1 MSIGDYIT
9 SGLGRLQDNLFQVDP
24 NVAGSMSPTELKG
37 ARNNALLHLG
47 LGIIAGNRN
56 GNGLGRAALLGLSEA
71 ENSFGQ
77 QTGLAYQ
84 LNRQKAQDAEADQT
98 RALQM
103 ATLTGPGL
111 GRLAGGLDAAP
122 DKAAAWHSIIG
133 NPTNVTLLKA
143 AGIDPANVTPENL
156 PQIMQQMHTQSA
168 LYSPHAPLVNVAPGG
183 SLVDENTGK
192 ALFTAPDKPPAV
204 PSELQ
209 EYELAKN
216 QGFKGSFLQYKQ
228 ELASQAARASQAA
241 QGMTGFGPAADAAIK
256 NGVTGDEFLK
266 TLPSTQANI
275 VKALADGRMSF
286 PAGFALKSPYWQQMI
301 SAVSQY
307 DHTFDAVNFNS
318 RASTRKDFTSG
329 KSSQNIKALN
339 TAIGHLGTLAS
350 QIPGTASHSLTWF
363 NSLSNATAQATGN
376 AGPTQFKQTAG
387 ALASELTNVFRGS
400 GGAEADVKRYLDE
413 LDVNASAAQ
422 KAAAVRNI
430 TELLHSRIEAIG
442 DQYTKGMGKSTDPL
456 FLLDPKAQGI
466 ITRLGSDANAPAPKT
481 VNFSDLP

>member
-1 MSIGDYIT
+1 MSIGDYLT

-24 NVAGSMSPTELKG
+24 NVASSMSADQLKG

-47 LGIIAGNRN
+47 LGILAGNRN
-56 GNGLGRAALLGLSEA
+56 GNGLGRAALLGLSDA

-77 QTGLAYQ
+77 QTGQAYL

-103 ATLTGPGL
+103 ATLTAPGL

-122 DKAAAWHSIIG
+122 DKAAAWQAIVK
-133 NPTNVTLLKA
+133 NPANAALLHA
-143 AGIDPANVTPENL
+143 AGIDPATVTPDKL
-156 PQIMQQMHTQSA
+156 PALIQQMHDQA
-168 LYSPHAPLVNVAPGG
+168 GVYGQHAPLVNVAPGG

-192 ALFTAPDKPPAV
+192 SLFTAPATPPAV
-204 PSELQ
+204 PDDLQ
-209 EYELAKN
+209 GYAMYQK
-216 QGFKGSFLQYKQ
+216 QGGKGSFLQYK
-228 ELASQAARASQAA
+228 ESLATAVARANAAA
-241 QGMTGFGPAADAAIK
+241 QGMTGFGPAADNAIK
-256 NGVTGDEFLK
+256 TGVTGDEFLK

-275 VKALADGRMSF
+275 VKALADGRMNF

-307 DHTFDAVNFNS
+307 DPTFDAVNYNARS
-318 RASTRKDFTSG
+318 STRKDFTSG

-350 QIPGTASHSLTWF
+350 QIPGTASHSWTFL
-363 NSLSNATAQATGN
+363 NSAENAASQATGD

-413 LDVNASAAQ
+413 LDVNASKAQ
-422 KAAAVRNI
+422 KTAAVKNI
-430 TELLHSRIEAIG
+430 TELLHSRIAAIG
-442 DQYTKGMGKSTDPL
+442 DQYAKGMGKSTDPL
-456 FLLDPKAQGI
+456 LLLDPKAQDI
-466 ITRLGSDANAPAPKT
+466 IARLGNGETAPKT
-481 VNFSDLP
+481 VNFADLP